1 MLRSAVPDRDYSHR
15 RLIDK
20 LGVKPGQRVS
30 VLGVSDE
37 PFWRELR
44 ERTDDVSEGEPRPD
58 SDAIVYAA
66 LEPADLARLEQL
78 RRCIKPA
85 GMIRVVSPKGRR
97 DFKDTDVMREG
108 LAVGLVDVKV
118 ASFNEK
124 LTATKFVIPLAKRP
138 RT

>member
-1 MLRSAVPDRDYSHR
+1 MPDRDYSHR

-44 ERTDDVSEGEPRPD
+44 ERTHDVSEGEPRPD

-85 GMIRVVSPKGRR
+85 GMIWVVSPKGRR
-97 DFKDTDVMREG
+97 DLKDTDVMREG